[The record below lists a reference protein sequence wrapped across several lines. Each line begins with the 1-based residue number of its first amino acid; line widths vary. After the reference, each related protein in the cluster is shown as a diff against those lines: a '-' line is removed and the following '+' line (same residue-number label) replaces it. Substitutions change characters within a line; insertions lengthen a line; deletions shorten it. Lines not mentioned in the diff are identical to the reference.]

1 MILQWKEQKN
11 SKDCHNIGIGNVQKK
26 HVPEGSVQ
34 LKREELRVNA
44 PQLEKKDIVAFS
56 QYDQEEKVKFYI

>member
-1 MILQWKEQKN
+1 MAMYI
-11 SKDCHNIGIGNVQKK
+11 VQKK

-44 PQLEKKDIVAFS
+44 RQLEKKDFETVARYNS
-56 QYDQEEKVKFYI
+56 RGKSEI